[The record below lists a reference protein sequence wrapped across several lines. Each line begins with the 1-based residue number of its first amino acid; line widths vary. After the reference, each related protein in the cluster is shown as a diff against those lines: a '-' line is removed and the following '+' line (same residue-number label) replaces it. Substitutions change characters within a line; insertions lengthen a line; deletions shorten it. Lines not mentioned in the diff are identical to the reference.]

1 MTMRN
6 PNRTTKRQRRHIRRY
21 NRYAARVLGVAKAAR
36 WHRDGILL
44 DEAKGYDNLVNDLK
58 YGPVPDDLNDRVTA
72 AYDAQRAT
80 LECKLGVGPG
90 MLKSTSSNANY
101 RDMRQLKPGEWQATI
116 DATRRAPAVVTIPE
130 SLGGGTFTVPHRN
143 GAHQADAM
151 FAAWEAYRKGR
162 ELGDTVEVPATPEFA
177 PIADIVGAA
186 EVSTDYIAPV
196 GGIEPEP
203 LGPSACGHYQVFD
216 TPMRVDA
223 TLHITENNLTELV
236 DGLFIRELAEER
248 AAAYVAWNGEPWHD
262 PNEAAAVHA
271 EAIENALNNDYE
283 G

>member
-21 NRYAARVLGVAKAAR
+21 NRYAARVLGIAKAAR

-72 AYDAQRAT
+72 AYEAQRAT
-80 LECKLGVGPG
+80 LERKLGVGPG
-90 MLKSTSSNANY
+90 MLTATSSNSNNLATHAGYEVSDGPNPHIT
-101 RDMRQLKPGEWQATI
+101 LKYPPHTSFVA
-116 DATRRAPAVVTIPE
+116 
-130 SLGGGTFTVPHRN
+130 SVPYRN
-143 GAHQADAM
+143 GARQADAM

-203 LGPSACGHYQVFD
+203 LGPSACGHYEVFD

-262 PNEAAAVHA
+262 PNEVAAVHA